1 MRPAEQPSNMARVE
15 PDEVELLFGVLFDI
29 RRDVEEALMLLRED
43 EDGEEDD
50 A

>member
-1 MRPAEQPSNMARVE
+1 MARVE
-15 PDEVELLFGVLFDI
+15 PDEVELLFRVLFNI
-29 RRDVEEALMLLRED
+29 QSDVQETLALLREE

>member
-1 MRPAEQPSNMARVE
+1 MARVE
-15 PDEVELLFGVLFDI
+15 PDEVELLFRVLFNI
-29 RRDVEEALMLLRED
+29 QSDVQEALALLREE